1 MKKKV
6 LGALAIGAASV
17 GLMVLGTG
25 TASAADDPTCLQESV
40 QGVVTDP
47 AGAVESTLADPLGA
61 VGADVV
67 CVGEAIGG
75 SDQTG
80 NAESEPRD

>member
-6 LGALAIGAASV
+6 LAALAVGAASV

-25 TASAADDPTCLQESV
+25 TASAAVDPTCLVESA
-40 QGVVTDP
+40 QGVVADP
-47 AGAVESTLADPLGA
+47 VGAVESTLADPLGA

-75 SDQTG
+75 PDQADD
-80 NAESEPRD
+80 AESEPQD